1 MLGLHVKRSLLKIP
15 QVLRQFKVLII
26 YQQHNTFTVYCE
38 ETSTCLVSLFD
49 QPSFGSKRLMKTL
62 CKKRKMCVALT
73 MIGEEEDFHD
83 ELEADAD
90 SSHGKNEMQMKFSYQ
105 VAWVMVKPSR
115 SGHIVKINCG
125 GKSKKY
131 LSRNGGIQHS
141 RYKMV
146 HHQNMNIVLVEIAR
160 YQKS

>member
-1 MLGLHVKRSLLKIP
+1 
-15 QVLRQFKVLII
+15 
-26 YQQHNTFTVYCE
+26 
-38 ETSTCLVSLFD
+38 
-49 QPSFGSKRLMKTL
+49 
-62 CKKRKMCVALT
+62 MCVALT

-90 SSHGKNEMQMKFSYQ
+90 LSHGKNEMQMKFSYQ

-115 SGHIVKINCG
+115 YGHIVKINCG